1 MKALVQ
7 RVSRAQVTV
16 GGELRGRIGFGMLV
30 LLGVLRGDDEV
41 SARKLA
47 QRVSHYRFFGDE
59 EGRMNRSALDVGAEV
74 LVISQV
80 TLAFDP
86 VRGRRPSHDQAAA
99 PERARE
105 LYRAFL
111 GFLSE
116 LGLEP
121 AEGEFGAEMQV
132 ELVNE
137 GPVTI
142 LLEATS

>member
-16 GGELRGRIGFGMLV
+16 GGELRGRIGFGMLI
-30 LLGVLRGDDEV
+30 LLGVLREDDEA
-41 SARKLA
+41 SARRLA
-47 QRVSHYRFFGDE
+47 QRVSEYRFFGDE
-59 EGRMNRSALDVGAEV
+59 EGRMNRSALDVGAQV

-86 VRGRRPSHDQAAA
+86 VRGRRPSYDQAAA
-99 PERARE
+99 PGRALE

-111 GFLSE
+111 RSLRE
-116 LGLEP
+116 LGFEP